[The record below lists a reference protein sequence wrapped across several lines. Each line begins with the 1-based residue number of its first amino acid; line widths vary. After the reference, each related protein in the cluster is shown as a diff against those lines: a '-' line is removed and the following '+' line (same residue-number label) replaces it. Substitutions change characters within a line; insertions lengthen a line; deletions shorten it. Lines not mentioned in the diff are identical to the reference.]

1 MDLRKTQADQ
11 GPPGTE
17 IAMATNTGK
26 GFRKGEVRARSQV
39 ENTRTGD
46 WVKRDDLSGRFV
58 DVKRDGEPFKGVRRE
73 N

>member
-1 MDLRKTQADQ
+1 
-11 GPPGTE
+11 
-17 IAMATNTGK
+17 MATNTGK